1 MKRIWI
7 GLGSALAI
15 TVIGSLIYFSLP
27 VSAPANTSYAYEYY
41 YTEDSSNQE
50 DVPPNGSPAVSASS
64 EKEEFPPVDT
74 DPASTTVLVNHLY
87 TLPSDYVPEDL
98 VAPDVEFSFP
108 YIADKRLMR
117 SDAAAALEDLFD
129 AASKEGI
136 RLTAISGYRSYDR
149 QKTIYLYN
157 VNKSGQDYANLYSA
171 PPGHS
176 EHQTGLTM
184 DVSSVSNNLDL
195 TYSLADLPEGQWLAE
210 HSHLFGFIIRY
221 PEDKEEITGYAYE
234 PWHLR
239 YVGVEMA
246 SYLYEHNLTLDEYYG
261 ISAQDYEWSFD
272 FDAVRRNPGNTLP
285 DDVLSYPWQSPSDT
299 TNSGNTNQGS
309 SQTGGNTPVETE
321 PDEEDPAETDS
332 EDTDE
337 TGSGESNS
345 EEDDSKE
352 DASKEDASDKTDQE
366 ENETGTKPDDTT
378 SDDTSSEGDN
388 PDDTTSDDTSSEGD
402 NPDSTTSDDTSSEGN
417 NPDDTTTDNTSSGEN
432 QPDDTT
438 SDNTSSEENKPDD
451 TTSDGTVSEEN
462 QPDGTTSDDAT
473 SEENQPGNTVPEGAT
488 SDESTSEG
496 AGVHSLD
503 ASGGASSTDTETD
516 TTIDGTEDGAA
527 VDSKTWIFC

>member
-7 GLGSALAI
+7 GLGSALSI

-41 YTEDSSNQE
+41 YTEGSSNQE
-50 DVPPNGSPAVSASS
+50 DVPPNGSPAVSTPS

-87 TLPSDYVPEDL
+87 TLPADYVPEDL

-108 YIADKRLMR
+108 YMADKRLMR
-117 SDAAAALEDLFD
+117 SDAAAALEELFD

-352 DASKEDASDKTDQE
+352 DASDKTDQE